1 MMKLFHFHEHIGK
14 FRVLIQTRDINDKA
28 ITGRKIADRV
38 IDWFHIIKK
47 AIRNEHIADKA
58 VNARTL
64 ADKAVTTDKIKD
76 GAVTPEKLS
85 DRIVPEVIKPL
96 IDPLHAK
103 DKDLQHQIESLVAGS
118 SVPIT
123 NEFGD
128 SEWLVVSQKALAEAF
143 NKVWGKMEEITGES
157 LKGFTLI
164 VTPEYYIGEDGCT
177 VHISASSAET
187 AGRFEYI
194 KFYINNILITE
205 AEDVESLE
213 YTTTVNE
220 TCEVKCVAKILG
232 IEYTETKILTHYNS
246 IFLGASTSYTNIMNV
261 AHVISINNG
270 MKGNYSVPCNDGDH
284 IYVVI
289 GKSLRDGFARA
300 DMNGVEIQFN
310 ETEVTVG
317 GKEYVVF
324 TSKGTI
330 ERGTYNIDIN
340 S

>member
-1 MMKLFHFHEHIGK
+1 MPT
-14 FRVLIQTRDINDKA
+14 FREDLHLGHKVPMVGSDDIVDKS
-28 ITGRKIADRV
+28 ILGRHIADRV
-38 IDWFHIIKK
+38 IDWYHIIVK

-58 VNARTL
+58 VDARTL
-64 ADKAVTTDKIKD
+64 DDGAVTTPKIHDK
-76 GAVTPEKLS
+76 GVTPEKLS
-85 DRIVPEVIKPL
+85 DRIVPEVIEPL
-96 IDPLHAK
+96 LRPLRAK
-103 DKDLQHQIESLVAGS
+103 DRDLQNQIESLVAGS
-118 SVPIT
+118 SVPIST
-123 NEFGD
+123 EFGD
-128 SEWLVVSQKALAEAF
+128 SDLLVISQRVVTEAF
-143 NKVWGKMEEITGES
+143 NKVWGKLEEITGES
-157 LKGFTLI
+157 LKGFSLI

-187 AGRFEYI
+187 AGRFEKI
-194 KFYINNILITE
+194 QFYINNILITE

-232 IEYTETKILTHYNS
+232 IEYTETKMLTHYS
-246 IFLGASTSYTNIMNV
+246 SFFLGASTSYTNIMNV

-300 DMNGVEIQFN
+300 DMNGVEIQFT
-310 ETEVTVG
+310 ESEVTIG

>member
-1 MMKLFHFHEHIGK
+1 MSEKDRHIGESPLK
-14 FRVLIQTRDINDKA
+14 GKPNKPLHF
-28 ITGRKIADRV
+28 KIGNKTVRRR
-38 IDWFHIIKK
+38 H
-47 AIRNEHIADKA
+47 
-58 VNARTL
+58 
-64 ADKAVTTDKIKD
+64 
-76 GAVTPEKLS
+76 LS
-85 DRIVPEVIKPL
+85 DEL
-96 IDPLHAK
+96 IHEIDRYA
-103 DKDLQHQIESLVAGS
+103 DLQHQIESLVAGS

-128 SEWLVVSQKALAEAF
+128 SEWLVVSQRALTDFANRIMGIFER
-143 NKVWGKMEEITGES
+143 ITGES
-157 LKGFTLI
+157 LKGFSLI
-164 VTPEYYIGEDGCT
+164 VTPEYYIGEEGCT

-194 KFYINNILITE
+194 KFYINNILTTE

-232 IEYTETKILTHYNS
+232 IEYTETKMLTHYS
-246 IFLGASTSYTNIMNV
+246 SFFLGASTSYTNIMNV

-289 GKSLRDGFARA
+289 GKSLRDGFVRA
-300 DMNGVEIQFN
+300 DMNGVEIPFT

-317 GKEYVVF
+317 GVQYIVF
-324 TSKGTI
+324 TSVNTYQQ
-330 ERGTYNIDIN
+330 GTYNIDIN

>member
-1 MMKLFHFHEHIGK
+1 MQFSKKDL
-14 FRVLIQTRDINDKA
+14 DIILKYVVERA
-28 ITGRKIADRV
+28 FK
-38 IDWFHIIKK
+38 H
-47 AIRNEHIADKA
+47 
-58 VNARTL
+58 
-64 ADKAVTTDKIKD
+64 
-76 GAVTPEKLS
+76 KLS
-85 DRIVPEVIKPL
+85 DYPELEEITGEEATPIVYDNTNKVLKLNDFIHVPAIKGEF
-96 IDPLHAK
+96 
-103 DKDLQHQIESLVAGS
+103 DKLEDMQNQIESLVAGS
-118 SVPIT
+118 SVPIST
-123 NEFGD
+123 EFGD
-128 SEWLVVSQKALAEAF
+128 SDLLVISQRVVTEAF
-143 NKVWGKMEEITGES
+143 NKVWGKLEEITGES
-157 LKGFTLI
+157 LKGLSLI

-177 VHISASSAET
+177 VNISASSAET
-187 AGRFEYI
+187 AGRFAYI
-194 KFYINNILITE
+194 IFYINNILITE
-205 AEDVESLE
+205 AEDVKNLE

-232 IEYTETKILTHYNS
+232 LEYTETKILTHYNS

-284 IYVVI
+284 IYVVV

-330 ERGTYNIDIN
+330 ERGTYNIDMN

>member
-1 MMKLFHFHEHIGK
+1 MSEKDRHIGESPIK
-14 FRVLIQTRDINDKA
+14 GKPSKPLHFKIGNRTV
-28 ITGRKIADRV
+28 GRR
-38 IDWFHIIKK
+38 H
-47 AIRNEHIADKA
+47 
-58 VNARTL
+58 
-64 ADKAVTTDKIKD
+64 
-76 GAVTPEKLS
+76 LS
-85 DRIVPEVIKPL
+85 DEL
-96 IDPLHAK
+96 IHEIDRYA
-103 DKDLQHQIESLVAGS
+103 DLQHQIESLIQGS

-123 NEFGD
+123 NVFGD
-128 SEWLVVSQKALAEAF
+128 SELLVISQKAITEAF
-143 NKVWGKMEEITGES
+143 NKVWGKLEEITGES

-187 AGRFEYI
+187 AGRFEKI
-194 KFYINNILITE
+194 QFYINNILITE

-232 IEYTETKILTHYNS
+232 IEYTETKMLTHYS
-246 IFLGASTSYTNIMNV
+246 SFFLGASTSYTNIMNV
-261 AHVISINNG
+261 SHVIPANNG

-300 DMNGVEIQFN
+300 DMNGVEIQFT
-310 ETEVTVG
+310 ESEVTVG